1 MHDSLLT
8 YLVQGGATLWVLIA
22 CSVFLIALV
31 AERAS
36 KLRALDIDHE
46 WLLAQVSLALEHRD
60 PAGAARVCQQAPG
73 ALARVFEAGLYR
85 VEHARDEI
93 ESAMTTAIAQQGQ
106 RLEKNLAAIGT
117 MAVVAPFIGLFG
129 TVVGIVRAFKD
140 LGGSNTQAVN
150 AGIAEALASTAAGL
164 FVAILAVICFNY
176 FKNRVRAM
184 TAQMNVSGSQ
194 LVEMIVL
201 SRSGRA
207 FPHDLRALAA
217 TPTYTPPIGY
227 APSPA
232 PYGAPPPPVTT
243 LLPHLH
249 GQTGA
254 PHWNHASAS
263 SETVQWPAVP
273 PPPPPSAGP
282 QNRDSASA

>member
-46 WLLAQVSLALEHRD
+46 WLLAQMSLALERRD
-60 PAGAARVCQQAPG
+60 PVGAIRVCQQAPG

-85 VEHARDEI
+85 TDHARDEI

-129 TVVGIVRAFKD
+129 TVIGIVRAFKD

-164 FVAILAVICFNY
+164 FVAILAVVCFNY

-201 SRSGRA
+201 GRSGRP
-207 FPHDLRALAA
+207 FPHDLRAVAN
-217 TPTYTPPIGY
+217 TPAYTPPIGY
-227 APSPA
+227 VAAQAPFN
-232 PYGAPPPPVTT
+232 GAHPPVTT
-243 LLPHLH
+243 LLPHQH
-249 GQTGA
+249 GPSGATHWGHTVTG
-254 PHWNHASAS
+254 
-263 SETVQWPAVP
+263 SETVLWPMAP
-273 PPPPPSAGP
+273 PPPAPASAP